1 MVFDGEAAETDA
13 FRRASVAASIDD
25 PVAMK
30 NVFVDVTRSEK
41 V

>member
-13 FRRASVAASIDD
+13 FRRASIAASIDD
-25 PVAMK
+25 PSLKKDTA
-30 NVFVDVTRSEK
+30 VDITRSEK